1 MTTIRIRKTID
12 SETLRLPELRPFIG
26 QTVDI
31 VIGESTPAG
40 TGITPGQ
47 GDWDT
52 VLTASRQLVDYDDQ
66 AQIDQDAC
74 DLRDMEEMQE
84 RMK

>member
-31 VIGESTPAG
+31 VIGESAPAG

-52 VLTASRQLVDYDDQ
+52 VLAASRQLVDYDYQ

-74 DLRDMEEMQE
+74 DLRDMEEMRE